1 MSAKEDSMSER
12 SLLILKEQDHGH
24 RWNDVET
31 GAFFLYSSLSRRQ
44 RVVNAICILVMKL
57 CERLTLFGVVA
68 NLLLF
73 CRNVLNLTRHGRR
86 QSPSRYKVGSRYHH
100 KII

>member
-12 SLLILKEQDHGH
+12 SLLILKEQDHWH

-31 GAFFLYSSLSRRQ
+31 GAFFLHSSLSRRQ

-73 CRNVLNLTRHGRR
+73 CRNVLKLD
-86 QSPSRYKVGSRYHH
+86 SPWPSTIALSLQGWFTLSS
-100 KII
+100 